1 MEGGRWRV
9 EAISIVD
16 GSVEPHSGCRI
27 QEIKIVESPPPP
39 RSLVSDANSIVNDR
53 LFRAQHPIFRA

>member
-1 MEGGRWRV
+1 V

-27 QEIKIVESPPPP
+27 QEIKIVERPPPP
-39 RSLVSDANSIVNDR
+39 RSLVSDANSIVKSTIDNSELSTQYSGCR
-53 LFRAQHPIFRA
+53 V